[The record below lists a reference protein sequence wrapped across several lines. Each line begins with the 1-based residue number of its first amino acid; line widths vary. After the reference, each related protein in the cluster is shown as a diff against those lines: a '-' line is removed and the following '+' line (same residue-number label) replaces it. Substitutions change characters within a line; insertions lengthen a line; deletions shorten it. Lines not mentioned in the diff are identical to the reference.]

1 MRRMLGELLIPLGIA
16 YGAVL
21 VLVFLFQSHLVFFPG
36 TGREAVLTP
45 QSYGMRFES
54 LQIQTADGETLH
66 GWWVPAEDAR
76 GVVLFFHGNAGN
88 ISHRLDYLQMFHRLR
103 YSTLIVDYRGYGK
116 STGTPSEAGT
126 YRDAEAAWEHVR
138 HARLARPQDVVIA
151 GESLGGAV
159 ATWLAAEKSL
169 TPAPLSLTPA
179 PPSLTPAPLPSG
191 EGRLEIPFPR
201 RGEGHGM
208 GEAPRAVLLFS
219 TFTSVPDLGAQ
230 VYWFLPVRLLSRID
244 YDNMAN
250 LKRIRAPVFIAH
262 SRDDDIV
269 PYAHGRRLYEAAA
282 EPKAFLEMRG
292 GHNDGFIFTRPEWV
306 AELGAFLDR
315 HAPRK

>member
-36 TGREAVLTP
+36 TGREVVVTP
-45 QSYGMRFES
+45 QSYGLGFEAVG
-54 LQIQTADGETLH
+54 IRTADGETLQA
-66 GWWVPAEDAR
+66 WWVPAEDAR

-103 YSTLIVDYRGYGK
+103 YSTLIVDYRGYGR

-126 YRDAEAAWEHVR
+126 YRDAEAAWDYLR
-138 HARLARPQDVVIA
+138 HARLAQPRDVVIA

-159 ATWLAAEKSL
+159 ATWLAAEV
-169 TPAPLSLTPA
+169 
-179 PPSLTPAPLPSG
+179 G
-191 EGRLEIPFPR
+191 
-201 RGEGHGM
+201 
-208 GEAPRAVLLFS
+208 PRAVVLFS
-219 TFTSVPDLGAQ
+219 TFTSVNDLGAQ
-230 VYWFLPVRLLSRID
+230 VYWFLPVRLLSRFG
-244 YDNMAN
+244 YDNREN

-269 PYAHGRRLYEAAA
+269 PFAHGKRLFEAAG

-292 GHNDGFIFTRPEWV
+292 GHNDGFIFTQPEWV
-306 AELGAFLDR
+306 AALGAFLDR
-315 HAPRK
+315 HAAK

>member
-1 MRRMLGELLIPLGIA
+1 MRRMLGEILLPLAVA

-45 QSYGMRFES
+45 QSYGMPFETVA
-54 LQIQTADGETLH
+54 IRTADGETLDA
-66 GWWVPAEDAR
+66 WWVPAGNAR

-88 ISHRLDYLQMFHRLR
+88 ISHRIDYLQMFHRLR
-103 YSTLIVDYRGYGK
+103 YSTLIVDYRGYGR

-126 YRDAEAAWEHVR
+126 YHDAEASWEYLL
-138 HARLARPQDVVIA
+138 HARMARPQDIVIA

-159 ATWLAAEKSL
+159 ATWLAA
-169 TPAPLSLTPA
+169 
-179 PPSLTPAPLPSG
+179 SLTPAPLPSG
-191 EGRLEIPFPR
+191 EGR
-201 RGEGHGM
+201 G
-208 GEAPRAVLLFS
+208 PRAVLLFS

-230 VYWFLPVRLLSRID
+230 VYWFLPVRLLSRIG
-244 YDNMAN
+244 YDNAAN

-269 PYAHGRRLYEAAA
+269 PYAHGRKLYEAAG

-292 GHNDGFIFTRPEWV
+292 GHNDGFIFTQPEWV
-306 AELGAFLDR
+306 AALGAFLDR
-315 HAPRK
+315 YGPGN

>member
-21 VLVFLFQSHLVFFPG
+21 ILVFVFQSHLVFFPG

-54 LQIQTADGETLH
+54 VEIRTADGESLAA
-66 GWWVPAEDAR
+66 WWVPAEGAR
-76 GVVLFFHGNAGN
+76 GTVLFFHGNAGN

-103 YSTLIVDYRGYGK
+103 YSTLIVDYRGYGM
-116 STGTPSEAGT
+116 STGSPSEKGT
-126 YRDAEAAWEHVR
+126 YLDAEAAWDYAR
-138 HARLARPQDVVIA
+138 HSRMALPQDIVIA

-159 ATWLAAEKSL
+159 ATWLAAKEN
-169 TPAPLSLTPA
+169 
-179 PPSLTPAPLPSG
+179 
-191 EGRLEIPFPR
+191 
-201 RGEGHGM
+201 
-208 GEAPRAVLLFS
+208 PRAVILLS

-230 VYWFLPVRLLSRID
+230 VYWFLPVRLLSRIR
-244 YDNMAN
+244 YDNREN
-250 LKRIRAPVFIAH
+250 LKRISAPVFIAH

-269 PYAHGRRLYEAAA
+269 PYAHGKKLFEAANA
-282 EPKAFLEMRG
+282 PKAFLEMSG

-306 AELGAFLDR
+306 SRLAAFLD
-315 HAPRK
+315 ALPAKQ